1 MSNERLCEV
10 GMTKASV
17 SEHKNTSENKNASNS
32 RIWTSWHSPL
42 SHPSPIH
49 QFITASV
56 VLENTVHLPLIFKLV
71 IEFQDDNLCL
81 KKGNLD
87 LDYMTNTF
95 RITKNYYTC
104 SRKTKYL
111 QSKAPCLKFEDLL
124 IQSMQK
130 KNPFQRIF
138 MIFPFS
144 KCLCL
149 IFDQFCCIT
158 YIKWVYRHRS

>member
-1 MSNERLCEV
+1 MDFLTFPIIPPLNYSSIYYCFCC
-10 GMTKASV
+10 
-17 SEHKNTSENKNASNS
+17 S
-32 RIWTSWHSPL
+32 RKYP
-42 SHPSPIH
+42 
-49 QFITASV
+49 
-56 VLENTVHLPLIFKLV
+56 VHLPLIFKLV

-87 LDYMTNTF
+87 LDYMTNIF

-104 SRKTKYL
+104 SRKKRYL

-158 YIKWVYRHRS
+158 DIKWVYRHRS